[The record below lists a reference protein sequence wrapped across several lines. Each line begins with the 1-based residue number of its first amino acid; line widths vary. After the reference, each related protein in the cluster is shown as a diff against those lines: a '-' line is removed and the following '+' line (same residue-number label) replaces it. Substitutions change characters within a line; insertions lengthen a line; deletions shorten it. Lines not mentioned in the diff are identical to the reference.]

1 MKNLITNTTRPKMS
15 AKTATLVDQAIREF
29 PEIEPKSAA
38 EWELFLSARCQLYPR
53 VLQPWFQGVDM
64 MELGFVTVR
73 EAASFL
79 RIGRTKVYDLMDGQ
93 DLPYVKMG
101 KTRRIPKVALKLFA
115 EKG

>member
-1 MKNLITNTTRPKMS
+1 MKTTRPSMS
-15 AKTATLVDQAIREF
+15 ARTAALVEQALTEF

-38 EWELFLSARCQLYPR
+38 EWQMFLTAKCQLYPEL
-53 VLQPWFQGVDM
+53 LQPWFQGIDL
-64 MELGFVTVR
+64 MEQGLFNVK
-73 EAASFL
+73 EAALFL
-79 RIGRTKVYDLMDGQ
+79 RIGRTKVYDLMDSQ